1 MKQIIAG
8 ILAHVDAGKTTL
20 SEALLYSSGSI
31 KKIGRVDN
39 GDAFLDTDAME
50 KKRGITIFS
59 KQAELQFGDTK
70 MTLLDTPGH
79 VDFSA
84 EMERTLMVLDYAV
97 LVISAS
103 DGVQAHT
110 QTLWWLL
117 KRYEI
122 PVFLFINKMDQPGTE
137 RETIL
142 LELKK
147 QLSGGC
153 IDFTELGAGTEE
165 EAQENE
171 KSSTIMEEIA
181 MEDENAME
189 SFLETGRI
197 AGEQIREMIV
207 QRKIFPCFF
216 GSALRNAGVDTF
228 LQGFDRYTL
237 APEYPD
243 GFGMKV
249 FKIARDEANNRL
261 TYLKVTGGTLKVK
274 ALLSNADHV
283 RFGEEVW
290 EQKVN
295 QIRIYS
301 GTKYELINEADA
313 GMVCAVT
320 GLDHTYPGQGF
331 GIEAQGETP
340 VLEPVLHF
348 RLILP
353 EGVEPA
359 VMLPKLRQIE
369 EEEPELHI
377 VWNEKLQEIQIQIM
391 GEVQTEILKSMIA
404 ERFGV
409 EVSFGPGK
417 IVYKETIADTVEGV
431 GHFEPLRHYAEVH
444 LLLEPL
450 EPGSGSSYMTSY
462 VE

>member
-1 MKQIIAG
+1 
-8 ILAHVDAGKTTL
+8 
-20 SEALLYSSGSI
+20 
-31 KKIGRVDN
+31 
-39 GDAFLDTDAME
+39 
-50 KKRGITIFS
+50 
-59 KQAELQFGDTK
+59 

-110 QTLWWLL
+110 QTLWRLL

-147 QLSGGC
+147 QLSDGC

-181 MEDENAME
+181 MEDETAME

-243 GFGMKV
+243 EFGIKV

-274 ALLSNADHV
+274 SPLSNADHV

-301 GTKYELINEADA
+301 GTKYELVNEADA

-331 GIEAQGETP
+331 GIEACLP
-340 VLEPVLHF
+340 HACDPALH
-348 RLILP
+348 
-353 EGVEPA
+353 
-359 VMLPKLRQIE
+359 
-369 EEEPELHI
+369 
-377 VWNEKLQEIQIQIM
+377 
-391 GEVQTEILKSMIA
+391 SM
-404 ERFGV
+404 ER
-409 EVSFGPGK
+409 
-417 IVYKETIADTVEGV
+417 
-431 GHFEPLRHYAEVH
+431 
-444 LLLEPL
+444 
-450 EPGSGSSYMTSY
+450 
-462 VE
+462 